1 MARGTWTRHGALAVV
16 AGLTVVRATAAQTPA
31 TPRYAYATAATSAVP
46 DARTLRST
54 AGGDV
59 ASEPAPTARALAVV
73 AMIGTMRS
81 DLRNLIMAQEMYWS
95 ANHRYAASAAD
106 LAGFQAAPGVDIAI
120 GHASADGWTARA
132 TSAGAAGRSCVI
144 WAGPVAPGE
153 RPATDAERKTYPE
166 AEVSCDGDGYRQQLE
181 WAAAAQSYMT
191 YALRSLERSEEKFR
205 ALNGAYAQDG
215 DALEPFIWDRGVSV
229 TILTAT
235 PTAWSARATFNG
247 VTGRSCVLWRG
258 DLPESAVPRTALQ
271 DHPGV
276 RDEVVCDGL

>member
-1 MARGTWTRHGALAVV
+1 VTG
-16 AGLTVVRATAAQTPA
+16 TAA
-31 TPRYAYATAATSAVP
+31 
-46 DARTLRST
+46 
-54 AGGDV
+54 GDV
-59 ASEPAPTARALAVV
+59 APSSVSGAMVAV

-95 ANHRYAASAAD
+95 ANHRYAASPAD
-106 LAGFQAAPGVDIAI
+106 LAPFQPTPGVDIAI
-120 GHASADGWTARA
+120 GHASAEGWTARA
-132 TSAGAAGRSCVI
+132 TSAAAGGHSCVI
-144 WAGPVAPGE
+144 WAGPVPPSE

-166 AEVSCDGDGYRQQLE
+166 AEVSCDGDGYRQQGE

-215 DALEPFIWDRGVSV
+215 DRLEPFIWDRGVSV
-229 TILTAT
+229 TILVAT

-258 DLPESAVPRTALQ
+258 DLPASAVPRTALQ